1 MLSPM
6 WVTHCSIPVRHSF
19 CLSLL
24 VYTMRVPLVAE
35 PQVAFSMVHHVRA
48 EGQKFVQTTNTTGY
62 NQEHIFA
69 FVTGLEI
76 RHIGQLLVNLGSR
89 WQDVPRDHLITGVGI
104 TPRLFVATVLS
115 QCGSIASPNIVRTTR
130 ALQNCDKQLLIARS
144 ESSKYEVV
152 FHRLSQTL
160 IAMNR
165 QVTGSRPMID
175 FLAETADALVH
186 ELTPFEQYI
195 KVRLMEWEENP
206 HRKDLQDALHQLDI
220 SKEQRRDSDKMF
232 KVREGLRQ
240 DNASINALQQRID
253 INYGLVSYFN

>member
-1 MLSPM
+1 
-6 WVTHCSIPVRHSF
+6 
-19 CLSLL
+19 
-24 VYTMRVPLVAE
+24 
-35 PQVAFSMVHHVRA
+35 
-48 EGQKFVQTTNTTGY
+48 
-62 NQEHIFA
+62 
-69 FVTGLEI
+69 
-76 RHIGQLLVNLGSR
+76 
-89 WQDVPRDHLITGVGI
+89 
-104 TPRLFVATVLS
+104 
-115 QCGSIASPNIVRTTR
+115 
-130 ALQNCDKQLLIARS
+130 
-144 ESSKYEVV
+144 
-152 FHRLSQTL
+152 
-160 IAMNR
+160 
-165 QVTGSRPMID
+165 MID